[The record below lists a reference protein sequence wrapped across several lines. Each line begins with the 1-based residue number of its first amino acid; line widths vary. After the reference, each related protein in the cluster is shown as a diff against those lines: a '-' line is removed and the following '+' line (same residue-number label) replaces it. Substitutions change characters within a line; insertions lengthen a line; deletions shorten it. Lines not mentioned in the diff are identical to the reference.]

1 MHVAIRMAAVLGCL
15 GGCLAGTAVLA
26 QSGGE
31 LAPQRQIGPVP
42 GAPQPGGVDPRV
54 AGAKALEPRT
64 PQAPSWF
71 PQPAEHQKYVA
82 DILNYWEQSSAKI
95 ERYQCNFVRYEYDP
109 VWGPKPDPKTGKRPA
124 SRISYGQIKY
134 GKPDKGSFKV
144 NKLTHYTAPATPGD
158 KASYLPKEG
167 EAGEHWVCDGKSV
180 FEFDHE
186 KKKLVEHQLPP
197 EMHGKAIVDGPLPF
211 LFGAEAAKIQQRYW
225 VGVFTPRDAKGEYWL
240 EAWPKFREDA
250 KNYKKVE
257 IIIDEADFLPKA
269 IQIYDHN
276 GNDNDP
282 SSTVLT
288 FEKREINF
296 KLTPLGNLDPL
307 ELFAREFIEP
317 KAPFGYKK
325 ETIRFDAASGQT
337 PASQPRASQASRIQL
352 PLKRSN

>member
-1 MHVAIRMAAVLGCL
+1 MLVSIRKAAVLGSFSFL
-15 GGCLAGTAVLA
+15 FSATTLLA
-26 QSGGE
+26 QGQNIAPGQQGPASG
-31 LAPQRQIGPVP
+31 I
-42 GAPQPGGVDPRV
+42 DPRV
-54 AGAKALEPRT
+54 AGAKALEARS
-64 PQAPSWF
+64 PQAPAWF

-82 DILNYWEQSSAKI
+82 DVLNFWEQSSAKI

-144 NKLTHYTAPATPGD
+144 SKMTHYTPTTAAGE

-167 EAGEHWVCDGKSV
+167 ETGEHWVCDGKSV

-225 VGVFTPRDAKGEYWL
+225 VGVFTPPGAKGEYWL

-257 IIIDEADFLPKA
+257 IIIDETDFLPKA

-325 ETIRFDAASGQT
+325 ETIRFDAASGQQQ
-337 PASQPRASQASRIQL
+337 AAQPRGTQATRPQL
-352 PLKRSN
+352 PLQKK